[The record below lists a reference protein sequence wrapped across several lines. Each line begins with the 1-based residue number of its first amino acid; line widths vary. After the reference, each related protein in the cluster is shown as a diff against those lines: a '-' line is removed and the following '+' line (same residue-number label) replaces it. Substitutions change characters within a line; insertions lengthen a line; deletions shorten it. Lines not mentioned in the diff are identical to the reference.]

1 MNRYLCVLILLL
13 NSLVITSFG
22 QTITL
27 TAPPNGNNQKSVVSQ
42 SIGLVTA
49 TFTYRGPDVH
59 SPSGEDRKGH
69 IWGELVH
76 SGLKDPDGYGTSLAS
91 P

>member
-27 TAPPNGNNQKSVVSQ
+27 TAPPNGNNQKSV
-42 SIGLVTA
+42 
-49 TFTYRGPDVH
+49 
-59 SPSGEDRKGH
+59 DRRV
-69 IWGELVH
+69 ELGQERH
-76 SGLKDPDGYGTSLAS
+76 RQNKAANDFAMRAIAFGIAGTIITRS
-91 P
+91 